1 MKRIPA
7 ISLYAIAMGYLEAVV
22 VIYIRQMTNGN
33 LLLVFPLHFLGSE
46 FVFIECG
53 RELAT
58 IIMLAAVGYLTG
70 KSRLHRWMYFIFAF
84 AIWDVTYYL
93 FLQFLTGWPGSLF
106 AYDVLFLIPVAWIGP
121 VIAPLLVSI
130 VLGSTSAIVIMI
142 SDESNIRA
150 TNRFNMI
157 AFVVGCLTI
166 IYSFTQEIFHILIID
181 GPKGIE
187 GYSPGQFDW
196 IPFST
201 GLLIMTFASV
211 RFVTE
216 VHQKMIQKKVDK

>member
-1 MKRIPA
+1 MS
-7 ISLYAIAMGYLEAVV
+7 ISLLM
-22 VIYIRQMTNGN
+22 
-33 LLLVFPLHFLGSE
+33 
-46 FVFIECG
+46 
-53 RELAT
+53 
-58 IIMLAAVGYLTG
+58 
-70 KSRLHRWMYFIFAF
+70 
-84 AIWDVTYYL
+84 

-142 SDESNIRA
+142 SDESNICA
-150 TNRFNMI
+150 TNRFNVI